1 MKILILG
8 AAGQLGCDIAA
19 SLSPRDELICP
30 DYETL
35 SVESEKSVLDFVSA
49 IRPQVIINA
58 AAFHDVERCEADPQR
73 AFAVNTLGPLYMARA
88 ADAVGA
94 RLYHFST
101 DYVFNGLQGSPYHE
115 SDSPAPCNVYGH
127 SKLTGECFVL
137 AVRAGGYVLHVGA
150 LYGAHPCRGKGG
162 RNFIRTM
169 LAACRKRPEV
179 VVVDDELI
187 TPTCTADVARQLS
200 LMISSELAPGVYHAT
215 AQGMC
220 TWFGFAQE
228 IFGLLKLSRPLRP
241 AKPGEFPVNA
251 LRPKMSVLEN
261 RRLADAGPDI
271 MPNWRNALENF
282 LTHNEDTISRWQA
295 QSEASPS
302 R

>member
-1 MKILILG
+1 MKILVLG

-19 SLSPRDELICP
+19 ILSPRNELICP
-30 DYETL
+30 DHDTL
-35 SVESEKSVLDFVSA
+35 SVESEKGVLDFVST
-49 IRPQVIINA
+49 IRPQVVINV
-58 AAFHDVERCEADPQR
+58 AAFHDVERCEADPQS
-73 AFAVNTLGPLYMARA
+73 AFAVNALGPLNVARA

-101 DYVFNGLQGSPYHE
+101 DYVFNGLQGSPYRE
-115 SDSPAPCNVYGH
+115 SDLPAPCNVYGH
-127 SKLTGECFVL
+127 SKLAGECFAL
-137 AVRAGGYVLHVGA
+137 AVRAGGYVLRVGA

-169 LAACRKRPEV
+169 LEACRKRPEV

-200 LMISSELAPGVYHAT
+200 LMISSELAPGVYHST

-241 AKPGEFPVNA
+241 AKPGEFPVNT

-261 RRLADAGPDI
+261 QCLANARLDI
-271 MPNWRNALENF
+271 MPNWRDALGKF
-282 LTHNEDTISRWQA
+282 LTHNEHTIARWQA
-295 QSEASPS
+295 QAEASLS